1 MQTQKNR
8 NQTVDSIEIERSE
21 NLSERFVKNKMRSLN
36 FIGDRS
42 FLSVSKESHLETNA
56 KNLKQFKKPNLNE
69 TLIISWILINENSK
83 IMQYEKKTQ
92 ISNLVTLLKEFLS
105 EAAIGGVL

>member
-21 NLSERFVKNKMRSLN
+21 NLSERFVKNKMRILN

-42 FLSVSKESHLETNA
+42 FLSVSKES
-56 KNLKQFKKPNLNE
+56 QLN
-69 TLIISWILINENSK
+69 
-83 IMQYEKKTQ
+83 
-92 ISNLVTLLKEFLS
+92 
-105 EAAIGGVL
+105 